1 MSGKQSLADRI
12 TAIVRIY
19 HATPADTTDVIGL
32 IGLRK
37 DLTTL
42 LFGFSREM
50 GDLYSEKTG
59 AEFRRKS
66 GEAKKYSAIVAG
78 GESSAKA
85 EKLARAE
92 SEELYKEEALADAI
106 YRAAEMIRYQANE
119 VCSCL
124 QQHIANV
131 RQEHRQEMTGTGSQ

>member
-1 MSGKQSLADRI
+1 MSEKQSLADRI
-12 TAIVRIY
+12 TGIVRVY
-19 HATPADTTDVIGL
+19 HTTPADTTDLIGL
-32 IGLRK
+32 ISLRK

-42 LFGFSREM
+42 LFGFSREL
-50 GDLYSEKTG
+50 GELYSEKTG

-66 GEAKKYSAIVAG
+66 GEAKKYTAIVAT

-85 EKLARAE
+85 EKLARDQ
-92 SEELYKEEALADAI
+92 SEELYKDEALADAI
-106 YRAAEMIRYQANE
+106 YRAADMIRYQANE